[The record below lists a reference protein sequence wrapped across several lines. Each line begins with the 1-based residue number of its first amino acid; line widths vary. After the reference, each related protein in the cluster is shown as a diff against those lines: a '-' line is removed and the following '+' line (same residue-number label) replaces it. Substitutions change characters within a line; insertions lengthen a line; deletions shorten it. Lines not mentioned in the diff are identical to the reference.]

1 MANTQK
7 VINNIK
13 AVNFKPLSDELSE
26 EDRSK
31 IKYYATGPIGQL
43 LPDTVTKILKQKQII
58 IVLSPF
64 ILAFMAVALVLIF
77 HIKINLFMIIGFGI
91 LISFLIRVAFINAHD
106 TITDIRD
113 ENFNDA
119 NQSLKGVSWN
129 SQMLLIGEEVNDQVI
144 TATQKELAHELI
156 HPITLNHFRID
167 DIFDIGEFH
176 SLYISSLTDD
186 DDDDNNPSYDF
197 RYSRL
202 ASNIT
207 APEFRIEKRIFRNF
221 QPMRVRRELS
231 GIKHFGLKYT
241 ITVNRMSSDEQI
253 ADVKNYLRN
262 PEVAST
268 LLLLY
273 EAYPNLL
280 DIYVSHDHIILN
292 WDDPI
297 YTATDTANQVDRNI
311 SQELKSITKATLI
324 ADRLF
329 SKTS

>member
-77 HIKINLFMIIGFGI
+77 HIKINLFMIIGFG
-91 LISFLIRVAFINAHD
+91 LPISFLIRVAFIDAYD
-106 TITDIRD
+106 TITDVRD
-113 ENFNDA
+113 KNFNDA
-119 NQSLKGVSWN
+119 NQSLPDVSWN
-129 SQMLLIGEEVNDQVI
+129 SQMLLVDEEVNDPII

-176 SLYISSLTDD
+176 SLYVSSLTDD
-186 DDDDNNPSYDF
+186 DDGNHPSYDF

-202 ASNIT
+202 ATDVT
-207 APEFRIEKRIFRNF
+207 APEFRIEKRIFRKF
-221 QPMRVRRELS
+221 QPMRVRRKLN

-241 ITVNRMSSDEQI
+241 VTVNRMASDDQI

-268 LLLLY
+268 LLSLY
-273 EAYPNLL
+273 ETYPNLL
-280 DIYVSHDHIILN
+280 DIYVSQDHIILN
-292 WDDPI
+292 WNDPI
-297 YTATDTANQVDRNI
+297 YTATDTVEQVGRNI
-311 SQELKSITKATLI
+311 SKELKSITKATLI
-324 ADRLF
+324 AGQLL
-329 SKTS
+329 SKED

>member
-1 MANTQK
+1 MTNTQK
-7 VINNIK
+7 IINNIK
-13 AVNFKPLSDELSE
+13 AVNFRPLSEELSD

-43 LPDTVTKILKQKQII
+43 LPDKITKILKQKQIV

-64 ILAFMAVALVLIF
+64 ILAFMAFALILIF
-77 HIKINLFMIIGFGI
+77 HIKVNLFMIVGFGL
-91 LISFLIRVAFINAHD
+91 LISFLIRVAFIDAHD

-119 NQSLKGVSWN
+119 NQSLTNVSWN
-129 SQMLLIGEEVNDQVI
+129 SQMLLIGKEVNDPVI

-156 HPITLNHFRID
+156 HPITLNHFRVD

-176 SLYISSLTDD
+176 SLYVSSLTDD
-186 DDDDNNPSYDF
+186 DDNSHPSYDF

-202 ASNIT
+202 ATNIT
-207 APEFRIEKRIFRNF
+207 APEFRIEKRIFRKF

-231 GIKHFGLKYT
+231 SIKHFGLKYNV
-241 ITVNRMSSDEQI
+241 TVSRMSSDEQI
-253 ADVKNYLRN
+253 ADVKNYLTN

-273 EAYPNLL
+273 ETYPNLL

-297 YTATDTANQVDRNI
+297 YTATDTVNQVDRNI
-311 SQELKSITKATLI
+311 SKELKSITKATLI
-324 ADRLF
+324 AGQLF
-329 SKTS
+329 SKEY